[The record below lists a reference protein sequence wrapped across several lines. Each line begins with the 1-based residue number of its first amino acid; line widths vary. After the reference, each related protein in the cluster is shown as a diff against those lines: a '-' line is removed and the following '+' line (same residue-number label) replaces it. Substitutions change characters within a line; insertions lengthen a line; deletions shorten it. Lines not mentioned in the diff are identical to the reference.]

1 MAKALPTPAAA
12 AQKWANN
19 LGAATAAYTA
29 GVQAVTTAPGQAA
42 AAAVDRYISGTQA
55 GAQKFATKS
64 AAVSLTSW
72 QQSSIN
78 KGAPRL
84 ATGATAAQAKFTS
97 ALTQLFPA
105 IAQAVA
111 SLPPKGNLQQNIA
124 RSVAFQT
131 AMANYKSQGG

>member
-1 MAKALPTPAAA
+1 MAKAMPSAAAA

-29 GVQAVTTAPGQAA
+29 GVQAVTTAPGQQA

-55 GAQKFATKS
+55 GAQKFASKS

-72 QQSSIN
+72 QNSAVN

-84 ATGATAAQAKFTS
+84 ATGAAAAQPKMTA

-105 IAQAVA
+105 IQQAVA

-131 AMANYKSQGG
+131 AMANYKASGG

>member
-1 MAKALPTPAAA
+1 VAKAMPTPAAA

-29 GVQAVTTAPGQAA
+29 GVQAVTSAPGQAA

-55 GAQKFATKS
+55 GAQKFAAKS

-72 QQSSIN
+72 QQSAIN

-84 ATGATAAQAKFTS
+84 ATGAAAAQPKFTA

-105 IAQAVA
+105 IQQAVA

>member
-1 MAKALPTPAAA
+1 MAKAMPTPAAA

-29 GVQAVTTAPGQAA
+29 GVQAVTAAPGQAA

-55 GAQKFATKS
+55 AAQKFATKS

-72 QQSSIN
+72 QQSAIN

-84 ATGATAAQAKFTS
+84 ATGATAAQAKFTA
-97 ALTQLFPA
+97 ALTSLFPA
-105 IAQAVA
+105 ISQAVA

>member
-29 GVQAVTTAPGQAA
+29 GIQAVTTAPGQAA

>member
-29 GVQAVTTAPGQAA
+29 GIQAVTTAPGQAA

-55 GAQKFATKS
+55 SAPKFAAKS

-72 QQSSIN
+72 QQSAIN